1 LWPALRSTFRLQTAD
16 SLTGGKKSKSSGLR
30 GATKRKFSAVSDPLS
45 VVAGAALYLPAT
57 NSRFPDGNDRKEK
70 QKQQVRGATKRH
82 PNLTGTLRRTVSSIP
97 NPLGDTDEV
106 FFREFG

>member
-1 LWPALRSTFRLQTAD
+1 VIRCQLWPALRPTFRLKTAD
-16 SLTGGKKSKSSGLR
+16 SL
-30 GATKRKFSAVSDPLS
+30 KRKFSVVSDPLS
-45 VVAGAALYLPAT
+45 VVAAAALYLPVK

-70 QKQQVRGATKRH
+70 QKQRVRRATKRH